1 MLGLLFLSASANTTM
16 HQCDEAKPK
25 CGACRKRDRVC
36 SYSYGKVTAF
46 VVEDPIRLSKHGR
59 STETPIIQSI
69 PSWAENGSSSST
81 SQSPTSSSDSPCELQ
96 MTSGRVADDDNGT
109 FMTLAVLPSHAP
121 TSISKRTAQQ
131 RKKLQSYLNR
141 LRESPLI
148 SLLQPSSLDSKLVT
162 RYLDIL
168 GRRPL
173 KDQPFLIVGSWI
185 ESIPSRIGTSP
196 VVDLAIEYLADS
208 FAVYRDNSYS
218 TKITAL
224 ATKSRALKQLQLQVS
239 DDRTRATWNT
249 TLAMKIH
256 FMAEVRVISYTQ
268 ATTIDSLAGA
278 YGAETPSSHRS
289 YHRACRDTSSRTS
302 SRD

>member
-1 MLGLLFLSASANTTM
+1 MQEAKGQGAYDFRLLCITCSLFYSSHLAATDTKD

-25 CGACRKRDRVC
+25 CGACRKRDRTC

-46 VVEDPIRLSKHGR
+46 VAEDPVRLSKQGR
-59 STETPIIQSI
+59 STEPPIIQSI
-69 PSWAENGSSSST
+69 PAWGDISSGLST
-81 SQSPTSSSDSPCELQ
+81 SQSPTSSSDSLGELQ

-121 TSISKRTAQQ
+121 TSISKRTAHQ
-131 RKKLQSYLNR
+131 RKKLQHYLNR
-141 LRESPLI
+141 LRESPGI
-148 SLLQPSSLDSKLVT
+148 SLLQPSCLDSKLRT
-162 RYLDIL
+162 RYLDVL

-196 VVDLAIEYLADS
+196 VVDLAIEYLADCY
-208 FAVYRDNSYS
+208 AVYRNTSYS
-218 TKITAL
+218 TRITAL

-249 TLAMKIH
+249 ALAMKIH
-256 FMAEVRVISYTQ
+256 FMAEVGITQYTKY
-268 ATTIDSLAGA
+268 ANRND
-278 YGAETPSSHRS
+278 
-289 YHRACRDTSSRTS
+289 
-302 SRD
+302 